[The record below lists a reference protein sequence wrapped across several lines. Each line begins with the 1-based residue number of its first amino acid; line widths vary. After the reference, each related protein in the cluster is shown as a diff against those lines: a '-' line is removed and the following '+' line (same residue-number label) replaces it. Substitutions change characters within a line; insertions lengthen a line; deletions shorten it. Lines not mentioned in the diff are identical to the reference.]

1 MFGISIVKTVK
12 YSLLILAMIWMTSS
26 ASAQTAVPSASS
38 TPEEATSPAAAPEPV
53 FKDYK
58 GVGIGMSSAE
68 VAEKLGKPKVK
79 DEQGELF
86 LISESELVQVVYDK
100 DDKVSEI
107 SITYSGKNTTA
118 PTAPAVLG
126 EEVAA
131 AADGRIYKL
140 VHYPAAGYWVAYSR
154 TAGDAP
160 VVSVTMKKLL

>member
-1 MFGISIVKTVK
+1 MSTAQTVK
-12 YSLLILAMIWMTSS
+12 LSLLILAMILMASS

-38 TPEEATSPAAAPEPV
+38 TPEEATPSATAPEPV

-58 GVGIGMSSAE
+58 GVGIGMRSAE

-86 LISESELVQVVYDK
+86 VISESELVQVVYDK
-100 DDKVSEI
+100 DAKVSEI
-107 SITYSGKNTTA
+107 SITYSGKNATA
-118 PTAPAVLG
+118 PTTLAVLG

-131 AADGRIYKL
+131 ATDGRIYKL
-140 VHYPAAGYWVAYSR
+140 VRYSDAGYWVAYSR

-160 VVSVTMKKLL
+160 VVSVTIKKLP